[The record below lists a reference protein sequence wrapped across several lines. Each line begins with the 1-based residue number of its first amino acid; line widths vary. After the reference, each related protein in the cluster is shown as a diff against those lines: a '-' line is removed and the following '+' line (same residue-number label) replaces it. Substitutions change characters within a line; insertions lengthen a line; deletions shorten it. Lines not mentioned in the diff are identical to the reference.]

1 MQKFATLCAV
11 AIYSADALG
20 LEAEK
25 GTLEMYVDNFEFD
38 VQSMPQGKGKSH
50 ISRYW
55 TSPNLFSLWIGQDH
69 TLWSWDIMV
78 GNGNGMILFY
88 ESEASRTT

>member
-50 ISRYW
+50 ISRY
-55 TSPNLFSLWIGQDH
+55 
-69 TLWSWDIMV
+69 
-78 GNGNGMILFY
+78 
-88 ESEASRTT
+88 